1 MLQTGAIF
9 MDFSRYLTERVRGGG
24 VLTYLFLMHY
34 SLPPE
39 NARKP
44 YGFLTFSGGRKR
56 VHWEQMG

>member
-1 MLQTGAIF
+1 

-44 YGFLTFSGGRKR
+44 
-56 VHWEQMG
+56 